1 MNSRRYWKNRL
12 PFLLTNLVCMAA
24 LTVFLLVCGNSFSAV
39 VLILIVWALILL
51 TGLALT
57 YWKRKRQMKK
67 LLDMAE
73 QLSERYLISEVMEL
87 PEQAEDQVY
96 YRLLKMAGK
105 SMLEQIGEIERER
118 LEYKEYIEQW
128 IHEIK
133 TPITAMK
140 LLCENHRTD
149 WTKELLLELEKTN
162 RFTEQALYY
171 ARSEHTEK
179 DYSVREMAL
188 SQVVHGAIADNKYL
202 LLQSGMRLEV
212 EEMQDTVYSDEKWV
226 RFILNQLIA
235 NAVKY
240 RTEQPVLRI
249 STHKRQ
255 DQVVLGQHGAELFLR
270 HFKGDLPDHR
280 RFVQQHLPRCAGF
293 ALLQKQDVLDFA
305 AKVLHGFISQQGG
318 TGHHKI
324 MVHHATIFEVV
335 FDHGRNFVFRLF
347 GFVLHAQRKK
357 ICHGKGSGHRHL
369 RWLGRS

>member
-1 MNSRRYWKNRL
+1 MSRRQYWKNRIS
-12 PFLLTNLVCMAA
+12 FLLTNLICMVA
-24 LTVFLLVCGNSFSAV
+24 LTIFLLVCGNPISTVLLILAV
-39 VLILIVWALILL
+39 WVLILLA
-51 TGLALT
+51 GLFIT
-57 YWKRKRQMKK
+57 YWKRDRQMKQ
-67 LLDMAE
+67 LLNMAG

-105 SMLEQIGEIERER
+105 SMLEQIGEIRRER
-118 LEYKEYIEQW
+118 QEYKEYIEQW

-188 SQVVHGAIADNKYL
+188 AEVVHQAIADNKYL
-202 LLQSGMRLEV
+202 LLQSGVHLEV
-212 EEMQDTVYSDEKWV
+212 EEIQDTVYSDEKWV

-240 RTEQPVLRI
+240 CGRQPFLRF
-249 STHKRQ
+249 SARRQQ
-255 DQVVLGQHGAELFLR
+255 DQVVLVVKDNGIGISPADLPRIFEKGFTGQNGRIVQQSTGIGLFLCKR
-270 HFKGDLPDHR
+270 LCDKLGI
-280 RFVQQHLPRCAGF
+280 G
-293 ALLQKQDVLDFA
+293 
-305 AKVLHGFISQQGG
+305 IS
-318 TGHHKI
+318 
-324 MVHHATIFEVV
+324 ASSE
-335 FDHGRNFVFRLF
+335 
-347 GFVLHAQRKK
+347 
-357 ICHGKGSGHRHL
+357 GKGTTISLSFHINDFMTGVQ
-369 RWLGRS
+369 G